1 MKFKAI
7 IAATAMIC
15 TPLTAAQALT
25 WQILDHGYGALGA
38 YYGLRL
44 DSLFGTTNPD
54 EVFSASSGGANVF
67 LTWDGSTG
75 ATAQA
80 TISGYLAYNADAT
93 TPAGAGS
100 MPMDPDDGKLSKV
113 SYVLSDLVAAGNGF
127 QAMAGTGSVCGG
139 VLGAL
144 TDCYNLEGKSDGT
157 SVLNF
162 IDNGHRLPG
171 DNSTFVAEGWID
183 YGGTNDWLVKATVV
197 PLPAGILLLL
207 TGLGGLAALGR
218 MRKSV

>member
-1 MKFKAI
+1 MKLKAI

-25 WQILDHGYGALGA
+25 WQLLDHGYGALGA

-54 EVFSASSGGANVF
+54 EVFSASSAGASVY

-75 ATAQA
+75 VGATA
-80 TISGYLAYNADAT
+80 TISGHLAFNADAT
-93 TPAGAGS
+93 TPAGTS
-100 MPMDPDDGKLSKV
+100 VDPDDGKLSKV
-113 SYVLSDLVAAGNGF
+113 SYVLSNLVSAGNGF
-127 QAMAGTGSVCGG
+127 RAMAGTGSVCGG
-139 VLGAL
+139 VLGAV
-144 TDCYNLEGKSDGT
+144 TDCYDLEGKSDGT

-162 IDNGHRLPG
+162 IDNGHRIPG

-183 YGGTNDWLVKATVV
+183 YSGTNDWLVKATVV

-218 MRKSV
+218 MRKTA